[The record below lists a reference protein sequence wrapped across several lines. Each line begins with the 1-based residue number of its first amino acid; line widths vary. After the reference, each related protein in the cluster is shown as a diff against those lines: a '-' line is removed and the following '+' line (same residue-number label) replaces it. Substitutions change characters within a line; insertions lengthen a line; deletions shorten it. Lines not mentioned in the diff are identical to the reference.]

1 MILKY
6 IKNTSW
12 LLLPFIL
19 MVNSVSAQFYNNGN
33 TITLSNDAILYLK
46 NMDLINVD
54 SGIYNNGT
62 IVVEG
67 SCKIGNTASSKI
79 VTSNSD
85 SLIVFNDFLD
95 SSLAGQPSGVLVLKG
110 AAQSIYSS
118 SNILSTLS
126 LQGLGSKTLQS
137 NASVLTNLNLQKG
150 HIVSSSFV
158 FGLDS
163 TATISP
169 SNLTANSFVVGTLY
183 RKRKLGTEDSLLFPI
198 GNSVAEYRP
207 AIVSGIALPVG
218 KYPVFSVATKLSS
231 PVAGDEVSTTYNRI
245 WNVSNPSSASVQHI
259 KLYYVPAEVG
269 FSPASSLVV
278 AQSATEL
285 GKYNSIG
292 ALQSISAFVKSEF
305 IPTQP
310 FYTIGS
316 SNFLYGNFKVF
327 LEGPFDNVGAMKDL
341 LFTNNVLK
349 DTLLKTY
356 SMLNGYNVPVNSV
369 DRIAFLLIDETSGLT
384 VDTAYAWLLSDGQ
397 IRDYSTGTR
406 NYVSFSKALPAT
418 KYYVYATHRNHLP
431 ASSNSLLLSA
441 TKPAPLVYNHD
452 FSKGVYGGGAMYDAG
467 SGSWLLYAS
476 DPYKNWKNQTDVVDL
491 TRTWADEDAGT
502 YRQAGK
508 HYYRYTD
515 LDLDGKVNS
524 SDQAIANDHN
534 NKLYYSTLPK

>member
-1 MILKY
+1 
-6 IKNTSW
+6 
-12 LLLPFIL
+12 
-19 MVNSVSAQFYNNGN
+19 
-33 TITLSNDAILYLK
+33 
-46 NMDLINVD
+46 MDLINVD

-67 SCKIGNTASSKI
+67 SCKIGNATSSKI

-95 SSLAGQPSGVLVLKG
+95 SSLAGQTSGVLVLKG

-137 NASVLTNLNLQKG
+137 NASVRTNLNLQKG
-150 HIVSSSFV
+150 HLVPSSFV

-207 AIVSGIALPVG
+207 AIMSGIGVPVG
-218 KYPVFSVATKLSS
+218 KYPVFGVSTKLSS
-231 PVAGDEVSTTYNRI
+231 PVAGDEVSTTYSRI
-245 WNVSNPSSASVQHI
+245 WNVSNPSSASVQNI
-259 KLYYVPAEVG
+259 KLYYVPSEVG
-269 FSPASSLVV
+269 SSSASSLVV
-278 AQSATEL
+278 AQSETEL

-292 ALQSISAFVKSEF
+292 ALQATSAFVKSEF
-305 IPTQP
+305 SPSQP

-349 DTLLKTY
+349 DTLLKTHG
-356 SMLNGYNVPVNSV
+356 MLNGYNVPANSV
-369 DRIAFLLIDETSGLT
+369 DRITFLLVDEMSGLT
-384 VDTAYAWLLSDGQ
+384 VDTANAWLLSNGQ

-406 NYVSFSKALPAT
+406 NYVSFTKALPAN

-431 ASSNSLLLSA
+431 ASSNSLVLSA

-452 FSKGVYGGGAMYDAG
+452 FSKGVFGGGAMYDAG
-467 SGSWLLYAS
+467 SGLWLLYAS

-508 HYYRYTD
+508 NYYRYTD